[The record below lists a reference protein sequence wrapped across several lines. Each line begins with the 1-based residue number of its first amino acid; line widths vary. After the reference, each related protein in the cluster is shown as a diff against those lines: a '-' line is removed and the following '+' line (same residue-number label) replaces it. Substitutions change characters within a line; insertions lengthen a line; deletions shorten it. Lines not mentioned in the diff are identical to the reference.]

1 MMMKR
6 RNRLM
11 LVFLVVAA
19 GGAFLGYLRDPV
31 TGGREQLLLPR
42 ETRDSGNAREQRR
55 PQPGRTRKWRE
66 RTLHREQSL
75 GFAPGPSLSAPV
87 EVRVMPDETVYVL
100 DWGDKSVK
108 RFSSDA
114 RLLTTYGG
122 TTGQGPGEFVN
133 PTDFDVDADGS
144 VWICDPVN
152 GLITVFAADG
162 TFERTIRPER
172 PPHRLALLGDSG
184 YVVISS
190 PSGGRLFTLY
200 RRNGDPIL
208 ACGTVMENQAQLS
221 IALDGRLTGNRSG
234 RFAYCA
240 YRAGLLGIFNPASH
254 PPLIFVHT
262 IDFPG
267 LPPILSRQNSSAH
280 YVRVDPSAPIVSRN
294 ASLVGDEVHV
304 LAGTDRMPER
314 SVMDVYDGNSG
325 RYRYSYT
332 LPGNAA
338 IARVHG
344 RKMYTIA
351 DTTVTVWSMTPPL

>member
-1 MMMKR
+1 MMKR

-11 LVFLVVAA
+11 LVFLAVAA

-31 TGGREQLLLPR
+31 TGGPEQLLLPR
-42 ETRDSGNAREQRR
+42 ETADTGNVQEQRR
-55 PQPGRTRKWRE
+55 PQPGRTRIWRE
-66 RTLHREQSL
+66 RTLRYEHSL
-75 GFAPGPSLSAPV
+75 GIAPGPSLSFPV
-87 EVRVMPDETVYVL
+87 EVRVIPDGTVYVL
-100 DWGDKSVK
+100 DWEDRSVK

-122 TTGQGPGEFVN
+122 ITGRDPGEFVN

-144 VWICDPVN
+144 VWMCDPVN
-152 GLITVFAADG
+152 GLITVFRADG
-162 TFERTIRPER
+162 TFQRTIRPER
-172 PPHRLALLGDSG
+172 PPYRLALLGDSG

-190 PSGGRLFTLY
+190 PAGGRLFTLY
-200 RRNGDPIL
+200 RRNGNRIL

-262 IDFPG
+262 IEFPG
-267 LPPILSRQNSSAH
+267 LPRVLARQSTSAH
-280 YVRVDPSAPIVSRN
+280 YVRVDPTVPVVSRN
-294 ASLVGDEVHV
+294 VSLVGDDVHV
-304 LAGTDRMPER
+304 LAGTER
-314 SVMDVYDGNSG
+314 IPGRNVMDVYDGNSG

-338 IARVHG
+338 IARVLG
-344 RKMYTIA
+344 QKVYTIE
-351 DTTVTVWSMTPPL
+351 DTTVTVWTMSVPL